1 MNSARY
7 FTRKKATSYSLTGWV
22 RNVPNNKVEGEAQG
36 EEDVL
41 QNFLKDIGQGPRH
54 AHVVKLEKSEIE
66 VQKGE
71 TAFEV
76 RH

>member
-1 MNSARY
+1 MFLISRQ
-7 FTRKKATSYSLTGWV
+7 
-22 RNVPNNKVEGEAQG
+22 VEGEAQG

-66 VQKGE
+66 VQEGE